1 MLSGNWVRYIA
12 SYHRAHP
19 GITERALNHARHP
32 LVGSAYEWLAQRVPR
47 PAGDVLDVAC
57 GSCPLHPL
65 LHARSYRGIDTSES
79 ELAVA
84 RAAGRGPVQL
94 GSATAL
100 PAADASVDVVVM
112 SMALMLVPE
121 REALQEVVRVLR
133 PGGIL
138 VGTVPATGPLL
149 ARDIPALLA
158 LALPLLGPGAMPQ
171 PLTERRLGRL
181 LVGAG
186 LQPGS
191 RQRVRFPFPIREPAD
206 AELAVTSLYTPHRT
220 DGQRRWAVQA
230 LQRIGHRDLPVPLLR
245 FTAAK
250 PVS

>member
-1 MLSGNWVRYIA
+1 VLSGNWVRYIA

-19 GITERALNHARHP
+19 GVTERALDHARHP
-32 LVGSAYEWLAQRVPR
+32 RIGTAYEWLAQCVPR

-65 LHARSYRGIDTSES
+65 LHARSYRGIDTSEA
-79 ELAVA
+79 ELAAA
-84 RAAGRGPVQL
+84 RAAGRGPVLL

-100 PAADASVDVVVM
+100 PVADASVDAVVM

-121 REALQEVVRVLR
+121 RQALREIARVLR

-138 VGTVPATGPLL
+138 VGMVPATGPLL

-158 LALPLLGPGAMPQ
+158 LSLPLLGPGAMPQ
-171 PLTERRLGRL
+171 PLTELRLGRL

-186 LQPGS
+186 MQPGS
-191 RQRVRFPFPIREPAD
+191 RQRVRFPFPITEPAE

-230 LQRIGHRDLPVPLLR
+230 LERIGNRDLPVPLLR
-245 FTAAK
+245 FTATK
-250 PVS
+250 PVA